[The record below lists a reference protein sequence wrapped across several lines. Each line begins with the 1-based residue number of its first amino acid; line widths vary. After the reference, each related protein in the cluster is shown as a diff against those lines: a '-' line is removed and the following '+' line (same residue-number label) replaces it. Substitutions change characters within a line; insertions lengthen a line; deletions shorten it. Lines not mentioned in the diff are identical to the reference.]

1 MSYWEKLLSASAPE
15 ATSWPPGFAE
25 CANMPSTPRPS
36 AAIAATQPFVRLP
49 SVTSGRRQSSIPHS
63 RSMSQQS
70 DDEQRSIEPLSV
82 DTRPWSDFR
91 SNADSSPTNLGDH
104 AGTATSNNS
113 QRKTRSWCGGRLR
126 RGSKEMIVERETR
139 WRELSSESGHSLM
152 DEDSTACSSST
163 TQYIGQSP
171 LGQGQEGVLEGP
183 GGGVY
188 VDFVGRGG
196 AR

>member
-1 MSYWEKLLSASAPE
+1 MSYWEKLLSVSAPE

-25 CANMPSTPRPS
+25 CANKPSTPRPS
-36 AAIAATQPFVRLP
+36 AEIATTQTFVRLP
-49 SVTSGRRQSSIPHS
+49 SVASGRRQSSIPHL
-63 RSMSQQS
+63 RSISQRS
-70 DDEQRSIEPLSV
+70 EDEPGSIEPLSV

-91 SNADSSPTNLGDH
+91 SNADISPTNRGDH

-113 QRKTRSWCGGRLR
+113 QRETRSWCGGRLR
-126 RGSKEMIVERETR
+126 RGSKEMSIERETQR
-139 WRELSSESGHSLM
+139 KELLSESGHSLM

-163 TQYIGQSP
+163 TQYVRQSL